1 MAAGGVEAAAVRA
14 RCVKTLGR
22 SVACCSPGRRV
33 HSTATMVTEVESMD
47 QFKKELKDAGDKL
60 VVVDFTASW
69 CGPCKMISPYYK
81 QLSEDAE
88 FSEVVFLKLDI
99 DKVDDVA
106 QSCGISAMPT
116 FQFYKNG
123 NMDQFKKELKDA
135 GDKLVVVGFK
145 ATWCGPCKLIGPYY
159 DFYFTGGQKYHK
171 TLLSLVRFI
180 VMLTRSSPLQ
190 QLSESAEFSDVV
202 FLQVDI
208 DEAARD
214 VAQSC
219 EISAMPTFQFYKNG
233 NMVDHFTG
241 ASRDKL
247 LQFLRRLK

>member
-81 QLSEDAE
+81 
-88 FSEVVFLKLDI
+88 
-99 DKVDDVA
+99 DVA
-106 QSCGISAMPT
+106 QSCG
-116 FQFYKNG
+116 
-123 NMDQFKKELKDA
+123 
-135 GDKLVVVGFK
+135 
-145 ATWCGPCKLIGPYY
+145 
-159 DFYFTGGQKYHK
+159 
-171 TLLSLVRFI
+171 
-180 VMLTRSSPLQ
+180 
-190 QLSESAEFSDVV
+190 
-202 FLQVDI
+202 
-208 DEAARD
+208 
-214 VAQSC
+214 
-219 EISAMPTFQFYKNG
+219 ISAMPTFQFYKNG

-241 ASRDKL
+241 ASQDKL

>member
-1 MAAGGVEAAAVRA
+1 MASYTTRSPGRLLFFSKATSAFGRMAAGGVEAAAVRA

-123 NMDQFKKELKDA
+123 NM
-135 GDKLVVVGFK
+135 
-145 ATWCGPCKLIGPYY
+145 
-159 DFYFTGGQKYHK
+159 
-171 TLLSLVRFI
+171 
-180 VMLTRSSPLQ
+180 
-190 QLSESAEFSDVV
+190 
-202 FLQVDI
+202 
-208 DEAARD
+208 
-214 VAQSC
+214 
-219 EISAMPTFQFYKNG
+219 
-233 NMVDHFTG
+233 VDHFTG
-241 ASRDKL
+241 ASQDKL

>member
-81 QLSEDAE
+81 QLSE
-88 FSEVVFLKLDI
+88 
-99 DKVDDVA
+99 
-106 QSCGISAMPT
+106 
-116 FQFYKNG
+116 
-123 NMDQFKKELKDA
+123 
-135 GDKLVVVGFK
+135 
-145 ATWCGPCKLIGPYY
+145 
-159 DFYFTGGQKYHK
+159 
-171 TLLSLVRFI
+171 
-180 VMLTRSSPLQ
+180 
-190 QLSESAEFSDVV
+190 SAEFSDVV
-202 FLQVDI
+202 FLLVDV

-219 EISAMPTFQFYKNG
+219 GISAMPTFQFYKNG

-241 ASRDKL
+241 ASQDKL

>member
-69 CGPCKMISPYYK
+69 CSPCKMISPYYK
-81 QLSEDAE
+81 
-88 FSEVVFLKLDI
+88 
-99 DKVDDVA
+99 DVA
-106 QSCGISAMPT
+106 QSCG
-116 FQFYKNG
+116 
-123 NMDQFKKELKDA
+123 
-135 GDKLVVVGFK
+135 
-145 ATWCGPCKLIGPYY
+145 
-159 DFYFTGGQKYHK
+159 
-171 TLLSLVRFI
+171 
-180 VMLTRSSPLQ
+180 
-190 QLSESAEFSDVV
+190 
-202 FLQVDI
+202 
-208 DEAARD
+208 
-214 VAQSC
+214 
-219 EISAMPTFQFYKNG
+219 ISAMPTFQFYKNG